1 MSGGET
7 LVVNFAALQQA
18 SADIQHA
25 LGALDTQL
33 SQLERDAAPL
43 VATWDGEARQAYD
56 ARQATWRR
64 AAGDLATMLRDIK
77 MAVEESAAD
86 YQATEKRNTSM
97 FA

>member
-1 MSGGET
+1 MSGDGT

-18 SADIQHA
+18 SADIQQA

-56 ARQATWRR
+56 VRQASWRR
-64 AAGDLATMLRDIK
+64 AAGDLAGMLRDIRI
-77 MAVEESAAD
+77 AVEESAAD
-86 YQATEKRNTSM
+86 YHATEKRNTTL
-97 FA
+97 FT